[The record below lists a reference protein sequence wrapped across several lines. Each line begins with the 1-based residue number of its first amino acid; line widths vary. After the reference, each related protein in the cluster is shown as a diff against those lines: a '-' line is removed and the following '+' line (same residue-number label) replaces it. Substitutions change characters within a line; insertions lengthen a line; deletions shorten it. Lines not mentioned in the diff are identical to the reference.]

1 MSLSWPWALLAL
13 VAFPLLW
20 GVRWYWR
27 RRRRRGALRMST
39 VAMVK
44 AALPQRASWRRRLP
58 IALFAAGLVVLGV
71 GGARPR
77 ATVIVPSDASAIMLA
92 VDVSSSMC
100 STDVSPNR
108 ITAAEKAAG
117 DFVKAQHDGT
127 RIGLVAFSGVAAL
140 LVPPTTDKA
149 KLLSAIGQLRT
160 SRGTAIGLGILTA
173 VDAIAQINPAVPA
186 SGVDLPAPAAGSGPQ
201 GYQPDTIVVLTD
213 GANTQGVDPVTAA
226 GQAAARG
233 LRVYTIGFGTTNP
246 AAFVC
251 TADQISGGSGF
262 GGPGR
267 GGFGGGFG
275 GAGGGGPGGRNALEI
290 DEDALSQVATITG
303 AQYFQAQDA
312 EQLTDT
318 LVKLPS
324 VIELAHQRIE
334 LTVWFALAGAVL
346 VLAAVGLTQWWSR
359 PSSYI

>member
-1 MSLSWPWALLAL
+1 MSLSWMSLSWPWALLAL
-13 VAFPLLW
+13 AAFPLLW

-44 AALPQRASWRRRLP
+44 AALPQRASWRRRIP
-58 IALFAAGLVVLGV
+58 IALFAVGLVVLGV
-71 GGARPR
+71 GGARPH
-77 ATVIVPSDASAIMLA
+77 ASVVVPSDASAILLTI
-92 VDVSSSMC
+92 DVSSSMC
-100 STDVSPNR
+100 STDVTPNR
-108 ITAAEKAAG
+108 LTAAEQAAG
-117 DFVKAQHDGT
+117 TFVRAQHNGT

-140 LVPPTTDKA
+140 VVAPTTDKA
-149 KLLSAIGQLRT
+149 KLLAAIAALRT
-160 SRGTAIGLGILTA
+160 SRGTAIGLGILAA
-173 VDAIAQINPAVPA
+173 VDAIAQINSAVPG
-186 SGVDLPAPAAGSGPQ
+186 SGVQLPDPSAGPGAH
-201 GYQPDTIVVLTD
+201 GFQPDTIVVLTD

-226 GQAAARG
+226 NQAAARG
-233 LRVYTIGFGTTNP
+233 LRVYTIGFGTTTP

-251 TADQISGGSGF
+251 TSNQINGDGGF
-262 GGPGR
+262 GRPGR
-267 GGFGGGFG
+267 GGFG
-275 GAGGGGPGGRNALEI
+275 GGGGPGGRNALQI
-290 DEDALSQVATITG
+290 DEDALSKVASITG

-324 VIELAHQRIE
+324 AIELTHRRIE
-334 LTVWFALAGAVL
+334 LTVWFALAGALL